1 MYLNYSQI
9 EALIEQG
16 AMKQVER
23 DCINA
28 ASLDVRL
35 GREVM
40 VEVPPPPGTVIDYRA
55 RDKLT
60 MQEIR
65 LQDNGIVIHPGEFF
79 LAHTIEICQ
88 FPDDLAALFRIK
100 SSMGRIGLEH
110 MDAGWVDPGFHGSLT
125 LEFKNMTRFHPIRI
139 RPGDKIGQLV
149 FLRGEAVEAEQSYR
163 SVGNYNGSTGVKQ
176 VGYRETE

>member
-1 MYLNYSQI
+1 
-9 EALIEQG
+9 
-16 AMKQVER
+16 MKHTDPE
-23 DCINA
+23 CINP

-40 VEVPPPPGTVIDYRA
+40 IEAMPIPGSVIDYRA
-55 RDKLT
+55 REKLT
-60 MQEIR
+60 MQKYT
-65 LQDNGIVIHPGEFF
+65 LPDSGIVIHPGQFM
-79 LAHTIEICQ
+79 LAHTIEHCNL
-88 FPDDLAALFRIK
+88 PDDVSALFRIK

-125 LEFKNMTRFHPIRI
+125 LEFKNMTQFHPILL

-149 FLRGEAVEAEQSYR
+149 FLRGEVVSAERSYR

-176 VGYRETE
+176 VGFKEAINE